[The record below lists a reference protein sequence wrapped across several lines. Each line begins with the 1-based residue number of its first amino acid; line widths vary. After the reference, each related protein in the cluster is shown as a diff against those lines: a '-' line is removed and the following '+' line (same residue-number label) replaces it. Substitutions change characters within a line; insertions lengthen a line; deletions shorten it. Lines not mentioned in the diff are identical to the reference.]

1 MPLFT
6 QAWWKATGQR
16 VLATVLAALLGI
28 ITPLMTGSMTT
39 LTAASMLAMTA
50 LVTAATALA
59 GLPEVTGETLPVWKA
74 VIHRTAKTLGQTA
87 AAGIGTALLLSDVD
101 WRVLATSVASATA
114 ITLIRTLIAHLP
126 ETATSG
132 LDTTTTE

>member
-1 MPLFT
+1 MPLFAQSWW
-6 QAWWKATGQR
+6 QAAGQR
-16 VLATVLAALLGI
+16 VLATVLAALLGV
-28 ITPLMTGSMTT
+28 ITPLMTGSMDT

-101 WRVLATSVASATA
+101 WRALGVAVASATA
-114 ITLIRTLIAHLP
+114 ITLIRTLIARLP

>member
-6 QAWWKATGQR
+6 QSWWQAAGQR
-16 VLATVLAALLGI
+16 VLATVLAALLGV
-28 ITPLMTGSMTT
+28 ITPLMTGSMDT

-50 LVTAATALA
+50 LATAATALA

-74 VIHRTAKTLGQTA
+74 VLHRTAKTLGQTA

-101 WRVLATSVASATA
+101 WRALATSVASATA
-114 ITLIRTLIAHLP
+114 ITLIRTLIARLP